1 MCSAVRP
8 LPWYIFHTFC
18 GRSRQVL
25 RLRFATAHAS
35 EVAEKRTSNRINR
48 TGAVNIRTNQFTRD
62 FVYYLFPICKQ
73 QIPPPPTAI
82 TILLLLFFSAIC
94 VAQYDTMQVVR
105 KVADM
110 KIGSHTHTHIQA
122 TKGDGKHILFL
133 RWWDVRT
140 NRYRMAFS
148 ANNFFF
154 SLVGRLF
161 IHCDVYVSV
170 DPQDRVILFIYV

>member
-1 MCSAVRP
+1 M
-8 LPWYIFHTFC
+8 
-18 GRSRQVL
+18 L

-110 KIGSHTHTHIQA
+110 KIGSHTHTQA
-122 TKGDGKHILFL
+122 AQGDGEHILFL
-133 RWWDVRT
+133 R
-140 NRYRMAFS
+140 
-148 ANNFFF
+148 
-154 SLVGRLF
+154 
-161 IHCDVYVSV
+161 
-170 DPQDRVILFIYV
+170 